1 MQMAHYYE
9 EVRGRRCT
17 HIAVTLL
24 MLLYYLH
31 NRPTAGTMRA
41 CGRSLLLI
49 MAVLARNPFPINRPR
64 IKSNISF
71 FLPKD
76 NHTD

>member
-1 MQMAHYYE
+1 M
-9 EVRGRRCT
+9 CT

-31 NRPTAGTMRA
+31 NRTTAGTMRP

-49 MAVLARNPFPINRPR
+49 TAVLARNPFPINRAR
-64 IKSNISF
+64 ISKYF
-71 FLPKD
+71 FFFPND